1 MRTNI
6 ISVAVLAYFAAAQK
20 ESLDK
25 EAKDGITD
33 DYDYEAMMDRM
44 KTNTGL
50 DSAGPGSWDLMED
63 DVTTQDFDYDAMNE
77 RMDTN
82 TGLDS
87 AGPGNWDE
95 SRPEKL
101 CSDEFGCHND
111 TNKENESSGMEDIWN
126 ELFDSASNLTS
137 LTAVIIGSAAVMQ
150 TIF

>member
-50 DSAGPGSWDLMED
+50 DSAGPGNWDSMED
-63 DVTTQDFDYDAMNE
+63 DVTTQDFDYDAMKK

-82 TGLDS
+82 KGLDS
-87 AGPGNWDE
+87 AYNPGSWDAA
-95 SRPEKL
+95 K
-101 CSDEFGCHND
+101 DND
-111 TNKENESSGMEDIWN
+111 ENESSGMNIWN
-126 ELFDSASNLTS
+126 ELFDSASNLSS
-137 LTAVIIGSAAVMQ
+137 LTAVVIGSAAVMQ